1 MKQFFTP
8 KVKAILIAAAVLA
21 LFSGAI
27 ISATTG
33 ATAMAKVTGAILSP
47 VRSGMAAVAR
57 QVEQVYGYIFRY
69 DALQAEN
76 EQLKAKLMQ
85 MEEDIRTAE
94 AYQRENE
101 RLQRLLDLKTEH
113 EDYSF
118 VAAYISSW
126 NSSNWKD
133 SFTIGKGEKSG
144 IAVGMCAVTEYG
156 QVVGIVSETGG
167 NWATITTIHD
177 SSMEISASITSTG
190 YTGVVQ
196 GSILDAEGLRMS
208 YLAQDAVIKNNDQ
221 IVTTGSN
228 LYPKGLILGY
238 VADVQMAE
246 TGVEKYAVVQ
256 PSADFGELEQVFI
269 ITDYTN
275 E

>member
-1 MKQFFTP
+1 MKRFLTP
-8 KVKAILIAAAVLA
+8 RVRGLLITAAVLA
-21 LFSGAI
+21 LVTGVI
-27 ISATTG
+27 ISSTTEATFFERAVGT
-33 ATAMAKVTGAILSP
+33 ILSP
-47 VRSGMAAVAR
+47 VRSGAAAITR
-57 QVEQVYGYIFRY
+57 QAEKIYGYLFEY

-76 EQLKAKLMQ
+76 EELKRQ
-85 MEEDIRTAE
+85 IMEMEADVRSAE

-118 VAAYISSW
+118 AAAYITGW

-133 SFTIGKGEKSG
+133 SFTVGKGEKSG
-144 IAVGMCAVTEYG
+144 ITPGMCAVTEYG
-156 QVVGIVSETGG
+156 QVVGIVSETGK
-167 NWATITTIHD
+167 NWATVTTILD
-177 SSMEISASITSTG
+177 STMEISASITSTG

-196 GSILDAEGLRMS
+196 GSISQDSALRMS

-221 IVTTGSN
+221 IVTTGSG

-238 VADVQMAE
+238 VTDVQMAA
-246 TGVEKYAVVQ
+246 TGVEKYAVVR
-256 PSADFGELEQVFI
+256 PSAAFEELEQVFI
-269 ITDYTN
+269 ITDYEN